1 MVEFALTKAHR
12 IRLARA
18 FRASQRVDI
27 SIDCVV
33 EGQMGQAF
41 VDDAHNP
48 TAFVMQLGVFC
59 YLAGE
64 AKSPAGRAMM
74 ESQSP
79 PKLLM
84 PSPPEWIETAQ
95 EIHGDRLF
103 EITRY
108 SFSSE
113 HLSIEHL
120 ERLLR
125 DSPFRGQA
133 QRIDAAIAA
142 RALADPDGVV
152 DVSQFDSA
160 EDFVERGVGFCLLDG
175 ETIVG
180 AAYSSLVCSKG
191 IEISLFVLPA
201 YRRRGVAT
209 TLGSMLVKYCLKS
222 RMDPHWDAAN
232 PESCKLAEKLGYA
245 GTGTYEAY
253 FLSG

>member
-1 MVEFALTKAHR
+1 MVEFALTRAHR
-12 IRLARA
+12 IRLAQA
-18 FRASQRVDI
+18 FRASPRVDI

-33 EGQMGQAF
+33 EGQMGRAF
-41 VDDAHNP
+41 VDDPHNP

-59 YLAGE
+59 YFAGE
-64 AKSPAGRAMM
+64 AKSPGGRAMM

-84 PSPPEWIETAQ
+84 PSPAEWIEAAQ
-95 EIHGDRLF
+95 EVHGDRLI
-103 EITRY
+103 EISRY
-108 SFSSE
+108 TFSSE

-125 DSPFRGQA
+125 GSPLRGQA

-142 RALADPDGVV
+142 RALADRDGVV
-152 DVSQFDSA
+152 DISEFDSA
-160 EDFVERGVGFCLLDG
+160 EDFVERGVGFCLMDG
-175 ETIVG
+175 ETIAG

-209 TLGSMLVKYCLKS
+209 VLGSMLVKHCLES

-232 PESCKLAEKLGYA
+232 PESCKLAEKLGYV